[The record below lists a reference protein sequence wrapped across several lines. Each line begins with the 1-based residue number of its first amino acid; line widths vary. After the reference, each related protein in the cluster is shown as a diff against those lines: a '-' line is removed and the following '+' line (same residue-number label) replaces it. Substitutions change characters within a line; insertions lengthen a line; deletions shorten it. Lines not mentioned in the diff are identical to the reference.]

1 MKRVLK
7 RSVRVAAEV
16 AVDTAVA
23 VVVVAAAIVEIAV
36 AVAADAAAI
45 VEIVGT
51 AATAGSEPF
60 LFSTSL
66 CFDPPEKHNSKPGFS
81 GSF

>member
-1 MKRVLK
+1 
-7 RSVRVAAEV
+7 
-16 AVDTAVA
+16 

-36 AVAADAAAI
+36 AVAAGAAAI
-45 VEIVGT
+45 VEIAGT

-60 LFSTSL
+60 LFPTSL
-66 CFDPPEKHNSKPGFS
+66 CFRFPPKKHNLKPGFS